1 MTDEEEA
8 TTEEATTEIA
18 VPDGMS
24 MDLTDAPITPKTLQ
38 MLQLTPTVPKRYQSS
53 PTGWQDM
60 LSAVLVGR
68 EIGIG
73 PMESIHS
80 LYLVNGQVAMT
91 GKLMSGMVHRA
102 GHQIRLQTAQ
112 DSITAIG
119 FRRDYV
125 THELTEVGQWTFGR
139 EDAERA
145 GLDAKDT
152 YQSYP
157 HTMWMW
163 RAVSM
168 LCRIFF
174 PDVISGMAAYVP
186 EELGIPVDKIE
197 RMPDDIQLVDEND
210 ELGLDAA
217 ALDVVDV
224 MDAEIVE
231 TE

>member
-1 MTDEEEA
+1 MSEEEVA
-8 TTEEATTEIA
+8 EETTTEI
-18 VPDGMS
+18 VVSDGMS
-24 MDLTDAPITPKTLQ
+24 MSLEDAPVTAKTLQ
-38 MLQLTPTVPKRYQSS
+38 MLQLTPTVPKRYQNSQ
-53 PTGWQDM
+53 TGWQDM

-91 GKLMSGMVHRA
+91 GKLMSGLVHRA
-102 GHQIRLQTAQ
+102 GHQIKLKTAK

-119 FRRDYV
+119 YRRDYV
-125 THELTEVGQWTFGR
+125 THELTEVGQWTFGK

-152 YQSYP
+152 YQSDP
-157 HTMWMW
+157 HTMYMW

-174 PDVISGMAAYVP
+174 PDVISGMAGYVP
-186 EELGIPVDKIE
+186 EELGIETERVE
-197 RMPDDIQLVDEND
+197 RMPDDIELVDEND

-224 MDAEIVE
+224 LDAEVVQ
-231 TE
+231 